1 MRHRAKP
8 EAIFVMKSTSRLRWY
23 FAATLLVL
31 ASSAPAQWVS
41 QSVELKAGWNGV
53 FLHVDASHTTLEAL
67 ISGDSSNPIIEVW
80 RWNPPASTQFTDS
93 PQNPNPGSE
102 WTSWVRTRPGS
113 SLQRLSG
120 DTAYLIRVGTNVTTY
135 TWTIKG
141 RPVPPRHEWTVTGLN
156 FIGFPTVAVNPP
168 RFDAFL
174 AQSPELQ
181 SASPEIYAY
190 PGGELGAGNPLKLT
204 SFLFRGT
211 PVKRGQAYWV
221 RAGEVFNRYF
231 GPFEVLAGSDGLNYG
246 DHVSALSL
254 RLRNLTANPLT
265 ISVAL
270 TPSETPPAGQPAFVG
285 QPPLLIRGNLNSTN
299 LTYGYT
305 NLPTGGVRSWTLA
318 AKGAPGSEIEVVF
331 GLNRS
336 AITAA
341 PGALLA
347 GILQFKDAL
356 GFSQVDVPVSA
367 VASSTAGLWIG
378 GASVNQVRHYL
389 VSYQRGTVTNTVATT
404 NFATTNIEYTVTT
417 TPDALLTTS
426 NGNYVVSSVDTSL
439 GDVPRA
445 FPLRL
450 IVHNP
455 AVGNAVLL
463 QRVFYG
469 LDASTNLI
477 VSRGESAL
485 APAFLKDARRVSAV
499 HLPWTTT
506 NTAWAFNGR
515 LQTQTSLTTTVS
527 VGYNDQAANPFVHS
541 YHPDHDNLNATF
553 KSVLPQGSESYSV
566 QRNITLNITPPANN
580 FTSLVSSGLTLNGNY
595 TEVITIR
602 GLARAG
608 GTFDTRQYEVRG
620 VFSLNRVSD
629 IPTLAIAP

>member
-1 MRHRAKP
+1 MNAKRR
-8 EAIFVMKSTSRLRWY
+8 FSGFLVVCL
-23 FAATLLVL
+23 LLV
-31 ASSAPAQWVS
+31 ASAARAQWVS
-41 QSVELKAGWNGV
+41 QTIELKAGWNGV
-53 FLHVDASHTTLEAL
+53 FLHVDASHTTLDAL
-67 ISGDSSNPIIEVW
+67 VGGDVSNPIIEIW
-80 RWNPPASTQFTDS
+80 RWSPPASTQFTDS

-102 WTSWVRTRPGS
+102 WTSWVRTRSTSP
-113 SLQRLSG
+113 LQRLAG
-120 DTAYLIRVGTNVTTY
+120 DTAYLVRVGTNVTTY
-135 TWTIKG
+135 TWTVKG

-156 FIGFPTVAVNPP
+156 FVGFPTVATNPP

-181 SASPEIYAY
+181 GASPEIYSY
-190 PGGELGAGNPLKLT
+190 VGGELSTANPLKLT

-211 PVKRGQAYWV
+211 SVKRGQAYWV
-221 RAGEVFNRYF
+221 RAGGVFNRYF
-231 GPFEVLAGSDGLNYG
+231 GPFEVVADSDGLKYG
-246 DHVSALSL
+246 DQTSALSL
-254 RLRNLTANPLT
+254 RLRNLTSSPLT
-265 ISVAL
+265 INAVLAA
-270 TPSETPPAGQPAFVG
+270 SEAPPVGQTSFVG
-285 QPPLLIRGNLNSTN
+285 LPPLLIRGSLSPTN

-305 NLPTGGVRSWTLA
+305 NLPPGTVRSWTLA
-318 AKGAPGSEIEVVF
+318 PKDTPGGEIEVIL

-336 AITAA
+336 AMTAA

-367 VASSTAGLWIG
+367 IAASTAGLWIG
-378 GASVNQVRHYL
+378 GASANQVRHYL

-404 NFATTNIEYTVTT
+404 NAATTNIDYTITT
-417 TPDALLTTS
+417 TPDALLTGS
-426 NGNYVVSSVDTSL
+426 NGNYVVNSVDTSL
-439 GDVPRA
+439 GSVPRA

-469 LDASTNLI
+469 LDANTNLI

-499 HLPWTTT
+499 HLPWTST

-515 LQTQTSLTTTVS
+515 LQNQTTLTTTVS
-527 VGYNDQAANPFVHS
+527 VGYNDRAANPFLHA
-541 YHPDHDNLNATF
+541 YHPDHDNLDVTF
-553 KSVLPQGSESYSV
+553 KNVLPQGAESYSV
-566 QRNITLNITPPANN
+566 QRDITLRITPPADN
-580 FTSLVSSGLTLNGNY
+580 FASLVSAGLTLGGDY

-608 GTFDTRQYEVRG
+608 GTFDTRQFEVRG

-629 IPTLAIAP
+629 ISTLAIAP

>member
-1 MRHRAKP
+1 
-8 EAIFVMKSTSRLRWY
+8 MKSIRCLRRFLVVMLLGYATS
-23 FAATLLVL
+23 V
-31 ASSAPAQWVS
+31 SAQWVS
-41 QSVELKAGWNGV
+41 QSVELKAGWNAV
-53 FLHVDASHTTLEAL
+53 FLHLDASHATLASL
-67 ISGDSSNPIIEVW
+67 VSGDINNPIIEIW
-80 RWNPPASTQFTDS
+80 RWNPPTTTQFTDS

-102 WTSWVRTRPGS
+102 WTSWVRTRPAN

-120 DTAYLIRVGTNVTTY
+120 DTAYLVRVGTNVTSY
-135 TWTIKG
+135 TWTVKG

-156 FIGFPTVAVNPP
+156 FIGFPTVAANPP

-174 AQSPELQ
+174 AASPELQ
-181 SASPEIYAY
+181 AANPEIYYY
-190 PGGELGAGNPLKLT
+190 PGGELGAGNPLRLP
-204 SFLFRGT
+204 SVLFRGT
-211 PVKRGQAYWV
+211 SVKRGQAYWI
-221 RAGEVFNRYF
+221 RAGQVFNRYF
-231 GPFEVLAGSDGLNYG
+231 GPFEVVVSESGLNYG
-246 DHVSALSL
+246 DHVSVLSL
-254 RLRNLTANPLT
+254 RLRNLTSGPLT
-265 ISVAL
+265 INVAL
-270 TPSETPPAGQPAFVG
+270 TPSETPPAGQPTFVG
-285 QPPLLIRGNLNSTN
+285 VPPMLIRGVLNSTN

-305 NLPTGGVRSWTLA
+305 NLPPAATRSWTLA
-318 AKGAPGSEIEVVF
+318 AKDSPGSEIEVVL

-336 AITAA
+336 AITAS
-341 PGALLA
+341 PGSLLA
-347 GILQFKDAL
+347 GILRFSDAL
-356 GFSQVDVPVSA
+356 GFTQVEVPVSA
-367 VASSTAGLWIG
+367 TAASNAGLWIG

-389 VSYQRGTVTNTVATT
+389 VSYARGTVTDTVAVT
-404 NFATTNIEYTVTT
+404 NSASTNIEYVVTT

-426 NGNYVVSSVDTSL
+426 NGNYIVSGVDTSL

-469 LDASTNLI
+469 LDATTNLV

-499 HLPWTTT
+499 HLPWTLT

-515 LQTQTSLTTTVS
+515 LQTQAALTTTVS
-527 VGYNDQAANPFVHS
+527 VGYNDQAASPFIHS
-541 YHPDHDNLNATF
+541 YHPDHDNLDVTF
-553 KSVLPQGSESYSV
+553 KNVLPQGSESYSV
-566 QRNITLNITPPANN
+566 QRDITLNVTPPADN
-580 FTSLVSSGLTLNGNY
+580 FTSLVSSGLTLNGQY
-595 TEVITIR
+595 TEVITLR

-620 VFSLNRVSD
+620 AFSLNRVSD